1 MAKRRSDRVPS
12 STEGLSPG
20 PPPSGRAP
28 TGPPPKTRPGPASEV
43 PEIKPVELAKQ
54 LEDPAFRERIETAV
68 ANLPPDKAAELVAL
82 LEASMNRRKVEFLGY
97 ISAALVLLVG
107 MVIALYVYG
116 RSDANQFRGWLLLLP
131 LAAAGLIM
139 IAVARW
145 AKKREAQDRQQRS
158 ARQR

>member
-1 MAKRRSDRVPS
+1 MAKRRSDR
-12 STEGLSPG
+12 
-20 PPPSGRAP
+20 AA
-28 TGPPPKTRPGPASEV
+28 RPDPAVDV

-82 LEASMNRRKVEFLGY
+82 LESSMQRRKVELLGY
-97 ISAALVLLVG
+97 VGAAMVLLVG
-107 MVIALYVYG
+107 MVLALYAYG
-116 RSDANQFRGWLLLLP
+116 RADANQFRGWLLLLP

-145 AKKREAQDRQQRS
+145 AKKREIEDRQQRS
-158 ARQR
+158 ARRR